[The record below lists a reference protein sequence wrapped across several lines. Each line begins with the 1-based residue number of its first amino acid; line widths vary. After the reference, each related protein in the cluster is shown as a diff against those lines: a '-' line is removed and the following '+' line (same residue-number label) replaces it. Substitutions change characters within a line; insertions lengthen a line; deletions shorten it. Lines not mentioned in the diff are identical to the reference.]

1 MEVVNEIIVYFRW
14 LLANPVF
21 DAFGVVTIFIAFD
34 FATGI
39 TKAAYEGNI
48 SSKKLKQGLFHKL
61 AYWLLLIAAWWI
73 ETANAV
79 VNIGLPCAVYLPTC
93 VGITLIESVSILE
106 NIASISPELKRMKI
120 FKILAEVNSDNEN
133 NENEGEKNG

>member
-1 MEVVNEIIVYFRW
+1 MEVVNEIIVYFQW

-61 AYWLLLIAAWWI
+61 AYWLLLIASWWI

-93 VGITLIESVSILE
+93 VGIALVESVSILE

-120 FKILAEVNSDNEN
+120 FKILAEVNSDGKDES
-133 NENEGEKNG
+133 EEK

>member
-93 VGITLIESVSILE
+93 VGIILIESVSILE

-120 FKILAEVNSDNEN
+120 FKILADVNSDNDD
-133 NENEGEKNG
+133 NEHESEGK

>member
-1 MEVVNEIIVYFRW
+1 MKVVNEIIVYFQW

-61 AYWLLLIAAWWI
+61 AYLLLMIAAWWI

-106 NIASISPELKRMKI
+106 NIASISPELERMKI
-120 FKILAEVNSDNEN
+120 FKILAKVNSDNED
-133 NENEGEKNG
+133 NEHESEEK

>member
-1 MEVVNEIIVYFRW
+1 MEVVNEIIADFQW

-39 TKAAYEGNI
+39 TKAAYNGNI

-93 VGITLIESVSILE
+93 AGITLIESVSILE

-120 FKILAEVNSDNEN
+120 FKILAEVNSDNED
-133 NENEGEKNG
+133 NENESE

>member
-1 MEVVNEIIVYFRW
+1 MEVVNEIIVYFQW

-39 TKAAYEGNI
+39 TKAAYEGKI

-106 NIASISPELKRMKI
+106 NISSISPELKRMKI
-120 FKILAEVNSDNEN
+120 FKILAKVNSDNDD
-133 NENEGEKNG
+133 NENESEEK

>member
-1 MEVVNEIIVYFRW
+1 MEVVNEIIVYFQW

-79 VNIGLPCAVYLPTC
+79 VNIGLPCAVYLPAC
-93 VGITLIESVSILE
+93 VGIILIESVSILE

-120 FKILAEVNSDNEN
+120 FKILAEVNSNEDNEN
-133 NENEGEKNG
+133 ESEEK